1 MSRRRNGERSRQRS
15 SARSNNS
22 RFGGIGCD
30 QWKTSFQNYS
40 RLPDAPQTPGGKSTA
55 VRSKKVTSELIQK
68 HRLQI
73 SSPKLIVSL
82 SRKSSPRFVRR
93 ARTMRL
99 LVRKAQ
105 IFRATPAFAGFL
117 TLSTGQRTLSIAI
130 QLTP

>member
-30 QWKTSFQNYS
+30 QWKKSFQNYS
-40 RLPDAPQTPGGKSTA
+40 RLPDAPQTPGRKSTA
-55 VRSKKVTSELIQK
+55 ARSNKVASESIQK

-73 SSPKLIVSL
+73 LSPKLIVSQ
-82 SRKSSPRFVRR
+82 SRKLSPRFGRR
-93 ARTMRL
+93 ARTTGL

-105 IFRATPAFAGFL
+105 TFRAPPAFAGFL
-117 TLSTGQRTLSIAI
+117 TLLTGQQTLSTAI
-130 QLTP
+130 PLTP